1 MTRDKWASWLS
12 ERRSGGDP
20 RTAERIREDLH
31 PIRDAVLDSAQVGAE
46 TRLLDVGCGDGLI
59 AFGALQRGAAEVVFS
74 DVSRDLLDRCREL
87 AHEAG
92 ALERC
97 RFVLAGAEDLGEVA
111 GGSVDAVTT
120 RSVLIYVEDK
130 ARALREFRRVLAP
143 GGRISLFEPINR
155 YFVEV
160 DRRYPAAY
168 DVGPVEDLAERVTAV
183 YRDINPTAG
192 PMMNFGERD
201 LLDLAEAAGFAELHL
216 RLVVDVAPPKPR
228 EWDSFVHS
236 SPNPLAPTLEEAMRQ
251 ALTPSE
257 IDRYVRHF
265 KPLVESGTGTLRRAA
280 VYLTAVA
287 RPDEP
292 GSAGAQHGML

>member
-1 MTRDKWASWLS
+1 MTRDKWASWLE

-20 RTAERIREDLH
+20 RAAERIREDLH
-31 PIRDAVLDSAQVGAE
+31 PIRDAVLDAARVGAA

-59 AFGALQRGAAEVVFS
+59 AFGALERGAAEVVFS

-87 AHEAG
+87 ADEAG
-92 ALERC
+92 ALGRC
-97 RFVLAGAEDLGEVA
+97 RFVHAGAEDLGPVA
-111 GGSVDAVTT
+111 RASVDAVTT

-155 YFVEV
+155 YFIDV

-183 YRDINPTAG
+183 YLGINPMAG

-201 LLDLAEAAGFAELHL
+201 LLDMAETAGFAELHL
-216 RLVVDVAPPKPR
+216 RLVIDVAPPGPR
-228 EWDSFVHS
+228 DWESFVHS
-236 SPNPLAPTLEEAMRQ
+236 SPNPLAPTLDEAMRQ
-251 ALTPSE
+251 ALTPPE

-265 KPLVESGTGTLRRAA
+265 RPLVESGTGTLRRAVA
-280 VYLTAVA
+280 FLTAVS
-287 RPDEP
+287 PP
-292 GSAGAQHGML
+292 P